1 VIVFSTILAMLAAA
15 VVLLALARSLRPP
28 YPPLLALA
36 GAPGWVVADPDD
48 GQLCA
53 RPRNP

>member
-28 YPPLLALA
+28 YPALLALA